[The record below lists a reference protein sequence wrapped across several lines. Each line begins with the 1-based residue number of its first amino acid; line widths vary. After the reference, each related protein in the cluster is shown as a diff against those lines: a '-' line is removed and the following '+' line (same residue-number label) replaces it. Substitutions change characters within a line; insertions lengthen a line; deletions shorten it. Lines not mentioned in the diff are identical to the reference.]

1 MQDLLI
7 LGGVVVFWYALN
19 RYILPKM
26 GIQT

>member
-1 MQDLLI
+1 MQDLLVI
-7 LGGVVVFWYALN
+7 GGVVAAWFLLN